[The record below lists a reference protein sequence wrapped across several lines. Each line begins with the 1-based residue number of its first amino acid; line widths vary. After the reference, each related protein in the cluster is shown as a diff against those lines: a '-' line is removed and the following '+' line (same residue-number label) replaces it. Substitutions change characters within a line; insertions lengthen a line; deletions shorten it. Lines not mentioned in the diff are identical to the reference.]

1 MSISAGAPASSLQKY
16 LDKALAVLQRYGI
29 LPSKDTPP
37 ELTRL
42 LEEVR
47 HVDEAKVMTVKI
59 ADDLLG
65 SRGGDWGILA
75 TAAFVSIAVPLLVF
89 FAMQKYLVRGLLAGS
104 VK

>member
-1 MSISAGAPASSLQKY
+1 
-16 LDKALAVLQRYGI
+16 
-29 LPSKDTPP
+29 
-37 ELTRL
+37 
-42 LEEVR
+42 
-47 HVDEAKVMTVKI
+47 MTVKI

-75 TAAFVSIAVPLLVF
+75 AAAFVSIAVPLFVF